1 MYPQKYSTIDDI
13 KMYVFSAI
21 QKMSRAS
28 GSRHF
33 LIEDKRVIVEMVRNC
48 LSTHR
53 QIAKAL
59 VTSSDSEERWLSR
72 FATWGAA
79 YNRGDLDVSKAVA
92 VRSSKNITQ
101 VGNHTLKTL
110 IEYELRSGMS
120 VDSLISMVKSITDQ
134 FKAEI
139 VNEAKREVEQMLA
152 TKGLSLSDLK

>member
-1 MYPQKYSTIDDI
+1 
-13 KMYVFSAI
+13 
-21 QKMSRAS
+21 
-28 GSRHF
+28 
-33 LIEDKRVIVEMVRNC
+33 MVRNC

-72 FATWGAA
+72 FTTWGAA

-139 VNEAKREVEQMLA
+139 VNEAKLEVEQMLA
-152 TKGLSLSDLK
+152 TKGLSLSGLK